1 VDTARKLLASAA
13 DDVGWQVD
21 LDQLPVTCAQV
32 PALVL
37 ALVDAS
43 AAHHGAAASLRI
55 LDEAAASLRT
65 VIDPDTGPDGDLQI
79 RLLADVLILTDTR
92 RRHAEVTRRR
102 LLTAL
107 QALQPDGATW
117 PPEPTAPE
125 SDGDATVFT
134 GGLAAAL
141 AGAGLQPQPAGGHPA
156 RVTYL
161 ARRPQRTVTVTV
173 DPDDGD
179 SAELHVGDH
188 TTAVLWHVTFSPGT
202 PAAVIAAAARD
213 ALSTDP
219 AASYEHPS

>member
-1 VDTARKLLASAA
+1 MDTTRKLLASAA

-43 AAHHGAAASLRI
+43 AAHHGAAAGLRI

-65 VIDPDTGPDGDLQI
+65 VIDPDTGPDGDLQV
-79 RLLADVLILTDTR
+79 RLLADVLTLTDTR

-117 PPEPTAPE
+117 PPEPTAP
-125 SDGDATVFT
+125 DLGHDRDPT
-134 GGLAAAL
+134 GLAAAL
-141 AGAGLQPQPAGGHPA
+141 AGAGLHPQPAGGHPT

-161 ARRPQRTVTVTV
+161 ACRPQRTVTVTV